1 MPEKNV
7 AHTQLLDLQPL
18 PVTAL
23 RNSAFEKLYTDS
35 MVKFFNPIQTQ
46 VFSTLY
52 NSSENVL
59 LCAPAAAGK
68 VVCSEFAILRMLN
81 EDEETRGKC
90 VYVAPLE
97 AIAKERFADWSKKFK
112 PLGVVVNELTGETA
126 ADNKILERS
135 DLIITTP
142 ERWDL
147 MSRRWMQKK
156 SVQDVKLVIVDEM
169 HLLDGEHGPT
179 LEAVVEEKFTRN
191 FWVNREM
198 RKKFIVIRTHFGRI
212 WSENGMKMQKQSAA
226 KFSNFVFENRN

>member
-1 MPEKNV
+1 
-7 AHTQLLDLQPL
+7 
-18 PVTAL
+18 
-23 RNSAFEKLYTDS
+23 

-156 SVQDVKLVIVDEM
+156 SVQEVKLVIVDEM

-179 LEAVVEEKFTRN
+179 LEAVVEEKFTK
-191 FWVNREM
+191 FSDEPRE
-198 RKKFIVIRTHFGRI
+198 ICVIRPFFGRI
-212 WSENGMKMQKQSAA
+212 FRKIDVKS
-226 KFSNFVFENRN
+226 RN